1 MTKKKSDKHE
11 PIYANLQR
19 GILFYMLIIILG
31 EAAAFIVLMSG
42 AHFMFHAKEAQLNAG
57 YVLGFIFPAVV
68 ILIVLNSIVLR
79 IAYGLFI
86 PFIKGLKMIANGD
99 FTVRMPEKKRNLL
112 ESMTIVRPLYD
123 DFNKM
128 AAELQ
133 NTSIFRNDFI
143 NNYSHEFKTPVA
155 AINGFAN
162 LMLRQNVQEDER
174 RQYLQII
181 ADESKRLAYLS
192 EETLLS
198 FRFDA
203 QQIITEKKL
212 YSLDEQLRQCVI
224 MLSGEW
230 NKKKL
235 NITGDFSEVM
245 YFGNEELMQHLW
257 LNLLNN
263 SIKFT
268 PEKGE
273 IMISLVR
280 HKKEAVVT
288 VSDTG
293 AGMDAET
300 VSHIFEKYYQGY
312 AGKKQEGLGLG
323 LSIVKRIVEIC
334 NGTISVKSIPE
345 EGSTFTV
352 KLPLECM

>member
-1 MTKKKSDKHE
+1 MIKKKSVRHE
-11 PIYANLQR
+11 PIYATLQR
-19 GILFYMLIIILG
+19 GIFFYMLIIILG
-31 EAAAFIVLMSG
+31 ESVAFIVLMAG
-42 AHFMFHAKEAQLNAG
+42 AHFLFHAREAQLNAG
-57 YVLGFIFPAVV
+57 YVLGFIFPAVIILV
-68 ILIVLNSIVLR
+68 ILNTIVFR
-79 IAYGLFI
+79 IAYGLFM
-86 PFIKGLKMIANGD
+86 PFVKGLKMIANGD
-99 FTVRMPEKKRNLL
+99 FTVRMPEKKRNLF
-112 ESMTIVRPLYD
+112 ENMMIIRPMYD

-133 NTSIFRNDFI
+133 NTSILRNDFI
-143 NNYSHEFKTPVA
+143 NNYSHEFKTPVS

-181 ADESKRLAYLS
+181 ADESKRLADLS
-192 EETLLS
+192 EETLLL

-203 QQIITEKKL
+203 QQIITEKKS

-224 MLSGEW
+224 MLSDEW

-235 NITGDFSEVM
+235 NFTGDFAEVM
-245 YFGNEELMQHLW
+245 YIGNEELMLHLW

-263 SIKFT
+263 AIKFT

-300 VSHIFEKYYQGY
+300 VSHIFEKYYQGS
-312 AGKKQEGLGLG
+312 AGKKQQGLGLG

-334 NGTISVKSIPE
+334 NGTISVTSIPE

-352 KLPLECM
+352 KLPLEGM